1 MKFNR
6 KKLEE
11 LTLEKI
17 DEVNDEAGY
26 RSYLEVPEM
35 VNIIASIIEEKYM
48 QIINDTLRALPVG
61 SISRHTPESIPER
74 VGHWVRESAEEC
86 RLREQWE
93 ACADNL
99 VDYAHEFVQ
108 NLSTWGKGYNR
119 YDKDIK
125 KAEDAIEVYNKLKN
139 NEPED
144 NIKSSADE
152 PAWKSWNWPMY
163 TPATPRDFKT
173 NEKLTKRHPTKEEA
187 LAQYNWIKANSKR
200 NKK

>member
-26 RSYLEVPEM
+26 RKYLEVPEM
-35 VNIIASIIEEKYM
+35 VEIIASIMEEKMKAM
-48 QIINDTLRALPVG
+48 QKFDADVIQQLRDYADRAEKELEELEKIIHDTLRELPVG
-61 SISRHTPESIPER
+61 NVSTHTPDSIPER

-99 VDYAHEFVQ
+99 VDYAHEFVA
-108 NLSTWGKGYNR
+108 NLSTWGKGYDR

-125 KAEDAIEVYNKLKN
+125 KAEDAIEAYKKLKN
-139 NEPED
+139 D
-144 NIKSSADE
+144 
-152 PAWKSWNWPMY
+152 
-163 TPATPRDFKT
+163 
-173 NEKLTKRHPTKEEA
+173 H
-187 LAQYNWIKANSKR
+187 
-200 NKK
+200 